1 MTVNRAWN
9 SRFIGWSWDET
20 ARPEARRRSVPSNFA
35 ATPERIP
42 MGISGL
48 EIKTSAIINRILE
61 VYYEFWNMIPYFRI
75 TPVTGEKGLGAG
87 DLIGGEHSG

>member
-1 MTVNRAWN
+1 
-9 SRFIGWSWDET
+9 
-20 ARPEARRRSVPSNFA
+20 
-35 ATPERIP
+35 

-48 EIKTSAIINRILE
+48 EIKTSAIINRISE